1 MSVDE
6 ERVKW
11 RERDNEEERKTA
23 IVEETKEIDGEEERE
38 RES

>member
-1 MSVDE
+1 MVDE

>member
-1 MSVDE
+1 MVDE

-23 IVEETKEIDGEEERE
+23 IDEETEERDGEEERE